1 MVVKSSTFV
10 ARSGANVCLPD
21 VPDAQPDT
29 FQLAGNFPGNVFRPE
44 QRLRTGNEYQ
54 AVFSASR
61 YRCSD
66 SGWQLIVRPNMLG
79 FSRLGLAVSRKVSKR
94 AVVRNCI
101 KRCTR
106 ETFRTL
112 PWRHDLGLDIVVV
125 ARPTL
130 STLNTSERR
139 ETLSTLFKKVYTRF
153 ADTLQS
159 DRDDPTRCNK

>member
-1 MVVKSSTFV
+1 MLRFW
-10 ARSGANVCLPD
+10 
-21 VPDAQPDT
+21 
-29 FQLAGNFPGNVFRPE
+29 LAIDCSPQYAGFLQTGVGGFP
-44 QRLRTGNEYQ
+44 
-54 AVFSASR
+54 
-61 YRCSD
+61 
-66 SGWQLIVRPNMLG
+66 
-79 FSRLGLAVSRKVSKR
+79 KR